1 MSKQDHID
9 DIRQD
14 EQESINEELM
24 AQVEDD
30 FAEHQR
36 SSKEDCNG

>member
-9 DIRQD
+9 DIRHD

-24 AQVEDD
+24 RVVEDD

-36 SSKEDCNG
+36 RSKDDCNG